1 MVKDRLDEFQKM
13 VSTKS
18 KDCCLSISDQS
29 KELESFLELVTYAKA
44 KLDEMETCLAQ
55 IADVHQRLLS
65 VPGVDSSL
73 NEERNT
79 TYDCFN
85 RLCREVKGITTRLN
99 AEVNRAGKDRD
110 VNLRIRENHTMAI
123 IRRLQDLFASFT
135 NEQNK
140 YRDKSQ
146 ERIYSYM
153 RIAGV
158 HMTPDEVD
166 EAFNKGEF
174 FNTVSVQLATRE
186 KKALFEDVRNRHEE
200 ILQLEASI
208 RELHELFQDIFML
221 VETQGEML
229 DSVEHNVGMA
239 ADHVEKAMYGV
250 TYAKKAKQ
258 RGLKIKLCIGVCV
271 AVLLL
276 LLLCW
281 FLGTK

>member
-1 MVKDRLDEFQKM
+1 LA
-13 VSTKS
+13 
-18 KDCCLSISDQS
+18 ISEQS
-29 KELESFLELVTYAKA
+29 KELEDFLGSVTYAKA
-44 KLDEMETCLAQ
+44 KLDEMEDCLTR

-65 VPGVDSSL
+65 VPSVDSSL

-85 RLCREVKGITTRLN
+85 KLCREVKGITTKLN
-99 AEVNRAGKDRD
+99 AEVNRSGSQRD
-110 VNLRIRENHTMAI
+110 VNYRIRENHTMAI
-123 IRRLQDLFASFT
+123 IRRLQSLFASFT

-140 YRDKSQ
+140 YREKSQ

-166 EAFNKGEF
+166 EAFNKGDF
-174 FNTVSVQLATRE
+174 FNTVSVLTADRE

-200 ILQLEASI
+200 ILQLETSI
-208 RELHELFQDIFML
+208 RELHELFQDVFML
-221 VETQGEML
+221 IETQGEML

-239 ADHVEKAMYGV
+239 ADHVERAMYGV

-258 RGLKIKLCIGVCV
+258 RGLKIKLCIGMCV
-271 AVLLL
+271 VVLLL
-276 LLLCW
+276 LVLCW
-281 FLGTK
+281 VLM